1 MNRDALQEAYVDR
14 IIDSMDLK
22 DLLCIVADTLNES
35 LDNMSE
41 SELIAE
47 VEEYYPEL
55 LDSDTVG
62 A

>member
-1 MNRDALQEAYVDR
+1 MNRNALQEAYVDR